1 MIDEVVFERV
11 VFLPVAEHAI
21 EDSLEE
27 LISCVAAHEV
37 ARKCVENQWILRI
50 LENEQRRLPYV
61 LRDWFYQQHRRI
73 NPEAAM
79 LIQQDGPQDVRE
91 VGIEDVACLPLLQDG

>member
-11 VFLPVAEHAI
+11 VFLPVAQHAI
-21 EDSLEE
+21 EDSPEKF
-27 LISCVAAHEV
+27 ISCVAAHEV
-37 ARKCVENQWILRI
+37 AGEGIKNQRILRI

-91 VGIEDVACLPLLQDG
+91 VGIGDVACLPLLQDG